1 MSDPLPNIAGG
12 IPPGSGQENSSP
24 PVPGRVLQMKPSERV
39 SETLDE
45 RISEVID
52 QVQNGN
58 SGWQRLENEI
68 STTWREIS
76 AQAQALMQD
85 LSSRARRLSQ
95 ERPIYVIGIVTLT
108 AFVVGAVLRATRSRY
123 E

>member
-12 IPPGSGQENSSP
+12 IPPGSGQETSSP
-24 PVPGRVLQMKPSERV
+24 APGRVLQMKPAERV
-39 SETLDE
+39 PETLDE

-52 QVQNGN
+52 QVQKGN

-95 ERPIYVIGIVTLT
+95 ARPIYVIGMVTMT

>member
-1 MSDPLPNIAGG
+1 MSDPLPNIAGD
-12 IPPGSGQENSSP
+12 IPPGPGEETSSP
-24 PVPGRVLQMKPSERV
+24 PAPGRVLQMKPAETV
-39 SETLDE
+39 PETLDE

-52 QVQNGN
+52 QVQNGS

-85 LSSRARRLSQ
+85 LSVRARKLSQ
-95 ERPIYVIGIVTLT
+95 ERPIYVIGMVTVT
-108 AFVVGAVLRATRSRY
+108 AFVLGAVLRATRSRY